1 MFQYIPAPSQK
12 GPLDMTKNDF
22 LPLTEYRKLPESE
35 MQKRA
40 SEFYSR
46 MCGRRTVREF
56 SEQPVDRKIIEDCLR
71 AAATAPSGANQQP
84 WRFVVVSDTIVK
96 QNIRESAEKIEKDFY
111 SKEATLK
118 WRDTL
123 KHLKT
128 GPSKPFLEIAPYLIA
143 IFSQRYSYSAKK
155 DKKKHYYVTESVGI
169 ATGILITALHHAG
182 LATLTYTPVN
192 MNFLNKLLA
201 RPTNEKPFMILV
213 VGYPSAS
220 ALVPALQKKAL
231 EDIAVFI

>member
-1 MFQYIPAPSQK
+1 
-12 GPLDMTKNDF
+12 MTKNEF
-22 LPLTEYRKLPESE
+22 LPLTEYRKLPETE
-35 MQKRA
+35 MQKQA
-40 SEFYSR
+40 SEFLSR
-46 MCGRRTVREF
+46 MRGRRTVRDF

-71 AAATAPSGANQQP
+71 TAATAPSGANQQP

-96 QNIRESAEKIEKDFY
+96 QKIRESAEKIEKNFY

-143 IFSQRYSYSAKK
+143 IFSQSYSYSAKK
-155 DKKKHYYVTESVGI
+155 EKKKHYYVTESVGI
-169 ATGILITALHHAG
+169 ATGILITALHYAG
-182 LATLTYTPVN
+182 LATLTYTPAN
-192 MNFLNKLLA
+192 MKFLNKILA

-220 ALVPALQKKAL
+220 ALVPALQKKTL